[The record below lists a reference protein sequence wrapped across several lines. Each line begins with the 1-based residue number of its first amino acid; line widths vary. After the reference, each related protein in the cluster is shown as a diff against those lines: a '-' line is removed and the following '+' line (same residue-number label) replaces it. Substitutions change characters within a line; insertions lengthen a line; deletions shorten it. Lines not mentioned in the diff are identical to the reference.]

1 MVDGDV
7 RKMVVV
13 VQRHREG
20 VDGERGMDSEV
31 RGVAVR

>member
-1 MVDGDV
+1 MVDGEV

-13 VQRHREG
+13 VQRHGRG
-20 VDGERGMDSEV
+20 ADGERGLDGEV